1 MTLKNHFHQVLVLFW
16 IPLTIGGCGY
26 TQHESGW
33 PFEIRRDLEARFK
46 QLELKIGASKAE
58 WSRNEPIIVS
68 AYLTNKGPRGM
79 IDTDIQPW
87 AIYQMAVVDADHRP
101 VPVDRSLAKQFN
113 RGAVSAKTRE
123 VKPGETIE
131 DEIRLSD
138 HFVMNRKGI
147 YLIMV
152 QRQVGP
158 RGIAEQLLISNTI
171 TISVN
176 D

>member
-1 MTLKNHFHQVLVLFW
+1 MTLKKHFPQILVSLW
-16 IPLTIGGCGY
+16 IPLTLGGCSY
-26 TQHESGW
+26 SQHESGW
-33 PFEIRRDLEARFK
+33 PPEIRRDLEARFK

-58 WSRNEPIIVS
+58 WSRNETIIVS
-68 AYLTNKGPRGM
+68 AYLTNKGPRGV

-87 AIYQMAVVDADHRP
+87 AIYQIAVADADHRP
-101 VPVDRSLAKQFN
+101 VPMDMSLAKQFN

-131 DEIRLSD
+131 DKIRLSD
-138 HFVMNRKGI
+138 HFVMNRKGV
-147 YLIMV
+147 YMIMV

-158 RGIAEQLLISNTI
+158 RGVAEQLLISNTI
-171 TISVN
+171 TISVI

>member
-1 MTLKNHFHQVLVLFW
+1 MTLTNHFHQVLVLFW

-46 QLELKIGASKAE
+46 QLELKLSASKIE
-58 WSRNEPIIVS
+58 WRRNEPIFVS
-68 AYLTNKGPRGM
+68 AYLTNKGSQAV
-79 IDTDIQPW
+79 IDTNIQPW
-87 AIYQMAVVDADHRP
+87 ATYQMAVVDADHRP
-101 VPVDRSLAKQFN
+101 VPMDRSLAKQLN
-113 RGAVSAKTRE
+113 RGAVSARTRE
-123 VKPGETIE
+123 VKPGETFE
-131 DEIRLSD
+131 DKIRLSD
-138 HFVMNRKGI
+138 HFAMNRKGV

-158 RGIAEQLLISNTI
+158 RGIVEQLLISNTI